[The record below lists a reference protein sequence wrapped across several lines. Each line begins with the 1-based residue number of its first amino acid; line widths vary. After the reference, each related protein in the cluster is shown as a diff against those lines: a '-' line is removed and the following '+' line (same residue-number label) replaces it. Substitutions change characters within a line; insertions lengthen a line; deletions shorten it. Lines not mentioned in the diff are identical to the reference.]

1 MAPAIDSSEITAIIK
16 SKIENYSELFIRHT
30 RYYGSVACFHG
41 EMCLKLP
48 FCHIVCDNSVR
59 NLTFSPI
66 LVYGIHNVYI
76 LLD

>member
-1 MAPAIDSSEITAIIK
+1 MPQSYLSL
-16 SKIENYSELFIRHT
+16 KIENYSELFIRHT

-66 LVYGIHNVYI
+66 LVYGIHYVYI

>member
-1 MAPAIDSSEITAIIK
+1 MGVWHVFMGK
-16 SKIENYSELFIRHT
+16 
-30 RYYGSVACFHG
+30 
-41 EMCLKLP
+41 MCLKLP

-66 LVYGIHNVYI
+66 LVYGIHYVYI